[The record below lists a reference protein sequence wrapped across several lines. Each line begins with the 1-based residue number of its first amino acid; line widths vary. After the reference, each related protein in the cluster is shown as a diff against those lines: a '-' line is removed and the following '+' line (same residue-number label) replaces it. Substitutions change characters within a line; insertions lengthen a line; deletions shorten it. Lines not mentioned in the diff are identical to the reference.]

1 MADPL
6 PPFERREPS
15 PDGLVL
21 AVRSHL
27 NALLTGSKPPFT
39 CRYACF
45 IHPRRRRGERGF
57 GVVTVGGE
65 SLPLTVTMLESLQK
79 VPTLLEGLHR
89 AMLGPMDREDAVTP
103 ADLPARFSE
112 ILPVNKL
119 MLWQGVGPDEDHPDF
134 LRHTGVTLTPTAAGP
149 QLTLL
154 CADRPEGWPA

>member
-1 MADPL
+1 MADPV
-6 PPFERREPS
+6 PPYERRDQS

-27 NALLTGSKPPFT
+27 NALLAGSRTPFT

-57 GVVTVGGE
+57 GVVTLGGE
-65 SLPLTVTMLESLQK
+65 SLPLTVKMLESLQK
-79 VPTLLEGLHR
+79 VPTLLEGLNR
-89 AMLGPMDREDAVTP
+89 AMLGPMDREDAAAP
-103 ADLPARFSE
+103 ADFPVRSAEL
-112 ILPVNKL
+112 LPVNKI

-134 LRHTGVTLTPTAAGP
+134 LRHTGVTLTPTASGP